1 MGTQNYYFKT
11 HHKNKDANK
20 EWSNIFPWSLYA
32 TCLHNKWFDVPFFLS
47 AGDAASD
54 TDKCRSDKK
63 KKLTISYL
71 LAGSKWF
78 NQPRRYPRATSDL
91 IVPYIFLQPFSSA
104 CSSDFLCYL

>member
-63 KKLTISYL
+63 KKID
-71 LAGSKWF
+71 
-78 NQPRRYPRATSDL
+78 NQLFTSRIQMVQSTKKIPKSHL
-91 IVPYIFLQPFSSA
+91 
-104 CSSDFLCYL
+104 